1 MRGKSDQT
9 VERFVSLL
17 TIQRRTSRKSGGK
30 SGGYRPAAGPM
41 YGPICD
47 RFRLLRGIAMALLL
61 CISSSILASN
71 WQSNDAISETAEE
84 FVRDHYGKTDPR
96 FAPKAAA
103 LDPRLRL
110 HQCSGALQAFVR
122 DGTKVG
128 NRAIVGVRCHGPK
141 PWKVYVPVEIVVM
154 ESVLIA
160 RKTLPKGHL
169 PTESDVRIEQRDISR
184 MNGGYL
190 SDVAELDGQRLKHQ
204 VIGGRAMTPSM
215 LKAEIVIHRGQSVT
229 LIVRNDQMSISM
241 AGKALADRAR
251 NQRIR
256 VENLGSGRIVEGIV
270 RSAEVV
276 EVLVR

>member
-1 MRGKSDQT
+1 M
-9 VERFVSLL
+9 
-17 TIQRRTSRKSGGK
+17 
-30 SGGYRPAAGPM
+30 
-41 YGPICD
+41 
-47 RFRLLRGIAMALLL
+47 
-61 CISSSILASN
+61 IS
-71 WQSNDAISETAEE
+71 T
-84 FVRDHYGKTDPR
+84 
-96 FAPKAAA
+96 
-103 LDPRLRL
+103 
-110 HQCSGALQAFVR
+110 
-122 DGTKVG
+122 
-128 NRAIVGVRCHGPK
+128 GPK

-190 SDVAELDGQRLKHQ
+190 SDVAELDGQRLKHP